1 MVEVVVLLDLDCIP
15 GAVLALVLVVV
26 DDLLMPEG
34 VVMVL
39 DLLVLV
45 WLLAVVDDFV
55 MPAGLVMVVVL
66 VVVRAGACDT
76 LVVIVFDEL
85 LLIVVAAGV
94 VWAWAAKLLAT
105 TRAAKKPERRFMC
118 ERREGMGE
126 KYTSWLG
133 RKCAEM

>member
-1 MVEVVVLLDLDCIP
+1 LACARHYITDLLEVEVVLVDLDCML

-39 DLLVLV
+39 DLLMLA
-45 WLLAVVDDFV
+45 WLLVVPDDLL

-66 VVVRAGACDT
+66 VVVRATGACDT
-76 LVVIVFDEL
+76 LVVVVFEEL

-94 VWAWAAKLLAT
+94 VWALAAKLLAT
-105 TRAAKKPERRFMC
+105 IRAARKPERRFM
-118 ERREGMGE
+118 R
-126 KYTSWLG
+126 
-133 RKCAEM
+133 

>member
-1 MVEVVVLLDLDCIP
+1 VANVKYYITDLLEVEVVLVDLDCMP

-39 DLLVLV
+39 DLLVLA
-45 WLLAVVDDFV
+45 WLLEVLDDLL

-66 VVVRAGACDT
+66 VVVLDTGACDT
-76 LVVIVFDEL
+76 LVVVIFDEL

-94 VWAWAAKLLAT
+94 VWALAAKLLAT
-105 TRAAKKPERRFMC
+105 TRAAKKPERRFM
-118 ERREGMGE
+118 G
-126 KYTSWLG
+126 
-133 RKCAEM
+133 